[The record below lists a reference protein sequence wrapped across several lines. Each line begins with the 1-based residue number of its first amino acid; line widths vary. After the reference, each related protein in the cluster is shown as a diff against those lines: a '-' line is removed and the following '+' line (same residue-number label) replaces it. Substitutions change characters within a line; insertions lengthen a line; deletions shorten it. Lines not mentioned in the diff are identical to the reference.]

1 MIVERLLKVA
11 LLGSEWVLYLLL
23 LLSVVSIST
32 MAERWLWFR
41 KRSVDVDKL
50 RLDLGKNLD
59 ADDLEGA
66 ARLLEASPAVEAK
79 VAREALR
86 WVSGGPSAMTDAVDS
101 ELARRKRDLERGLNL
116 LGTLGNNAPF
126 VGLLGTVLGVIIAF
140 RALGEAGQNTSA
152 MGGVMNGIAE
162 ALVATGVGLFVALP
176 AVVAYNVIQKRI
188 ADVESN
194 ALSLTK
200 LLTAYVKTMESLGHS
215 LVPPSEPRRRADA
228 APGEVA
234 TAKDETVAST
244 ELSQLPEGS

>member
-23 LLSVVSIST
+23 GLSVLSIST

-41 KRSVDVDKL
+41 KRSVNFAKL
-50 RLDLGKNLD
+50 RVDVGANLD
-59 ADDLEGA
+59 KEDLEGA
-66 ARLLEASPAVEAK
+66 ARVLESSPAIEAK
-79 VAREALR
+79 VARVALR
-86 WVSGGPSAMTDAVDS
+86 WVSGGAEAMTDAVDS
-101 ELARRKRDLERGLNL
+101 ELARLKKELERGLNL

-140 RALGEAGQNTSA
+140 RALGSAGQNTSA

-188 ADVESN
+188 GDVESN

-200 LLTAYVKTMESLGHS
+200 LLTAYVKTMEALGHT
-215 LVPPSEPRRRADA
+215 LTPPAEQLREAAQVAALESADG
-228 APGEVA
+228 APHVG
-234 TAKDETVAST
+234 SS
-244 ELSQLPEGS
+244 ELSQLTERS